1 MKERNLK
8 RKDLIKMRK
17 ELIKVLN
24 EDTEESE
31 IIDVLKR
38 FLDLK
43 RTM

>member
-43 RTM
+43 KTM